1 MSEYNITHVEKT
13 DRRALGQ
20 VKELLQVEGITLDKN
35 LDYIA
40 AVIDDDYNVIATGSC
55 FGNTLRCFA
64 VSNKHQGEGLLN
76 LILTHLI
83 DYQYKRGNFHLFL
96 YTKIKTAKFF
106 GDLGFY
112 EIARVDDAL
121 VFMENK
127 KDGFESYIKNLE
139 QDKKEGKAAAIVM
152 NANPFTNGHLYLIEK
167 AASNCDVL
175 HLFMVS
181 EDASLVPFY
190 VRKRL
195 IKEGTAHIKNIVYHE
210 SGPYII
216 SNATFPSYFLKDEE
230 TVVRSHAKLDIEVF
244 KKIAKALNITERY
257 VGEEKTSFVT
267 SIYNEVLSSSL
278 PEAGIQCH
286 IIARKEIDGN
296 AISASS
302 VRTLLKAGDVEKIKS
317 LVPESTYKFFSSP
330 DAAEIIKNIQAT
342 EDVTH

>member
-13 DRRALGQ
+13 DKRALGQ
-20 VKELLQVEGITLDKN
+20 VKELLQGEGITLDKN

-112 EIARVDDAL
+112 EIARVDDTL

-127 KDGFESYIKNLE
+127 KDGFENYIKNLE
-139 QDKKEGKAAAIVM
+139 QDKREGKAAAIVM
-152 NANPFTNGHLYLIEK
+152 NANPFTNGHLYLIET
-167 AASNCDVL
+167 AASQCDIL

-190 VRKRL
+190 IRKKL
-195 IKEGTAHIKNIVYHE
+195 IKEGTSHIKNIVYHE

-278 PEAGIQCH
+278 PESGIKCQ
-286 IIARKEIDGN
+286 IIPRKEIDGN

-302 VRTLLKAGDVEKIKS
+302 VRTLLKAGNVEKIKS
-317 LVPESTYKFFSSP
+317 LVPESTYRFFASP
-330 DAAEIIKNIQAT
+330 DADEIIKNIQAT